1 MSYPSLRHR
10 DVLLIAVPIIL
21 SNISTPLLG
30 IVDTAVLGQLGEAHL
45 IGSIAVG
52 AILFSMIF
60 WGFGF
65 LRMGTSGLTA
75 QADGAGDNREV
86 LATFYRALIIAS
98 GLGILVIFLQSG
110 IARLSFYVLD
120 ASVEVEQGARLY
132 FDIRIWSAPAALVN
146 YTILGW
152 LVGLGRAG
160 AALFL
165 QVILNGS
172 NAVLDAMFV
181 LVFGMEVEG
190 VAIGTVIAEYI
201 ALFAGLFLIYLEVK
215 RRGSKVDW
223 PTIWNANAMRRI
235 FTINFN
241 IMIRT
246 LCLIFAF
253 SFFTAQSAKMDDI
266 VLAANAILINFLQF
280 SAHFLDGFA
289 HAAQTLVGRAIG
301 AVNISGFR
309 QAKALSFLWAF
320 ATAIVLSAMFLF
332 GGSFLV
338 SFMTVNE
345 AVRDVSN
352 NYMIWLI
359 IAPLVGV
366 GAYQYDGIF
375 VGATRTED
383 MRNMMILSL
392 IAYLAAWFVLTP
404 GFGNHGLWG
413 SIMVFFF
420 ARTIAL
426 HMRIPA
432 LERDIFGGHNSE
444 SNKESASP

>member
-30 IVDTAVLGQLGEAHL
+30 IVDTAILGQLGEAHL

-75 QADGAGDNREV
+75 QSDGAGDNREV
-86 LATFYRALIIAS
+86 LATLYRATIIAS
-98 GLGILVIFLQSG
+98 GLGLLVILLQPG
-110 IARLSFYVLD
+110 IASLSFYVLD
-120 ASVEVEQGARLY
+120 ASLEVEQGARLY

-165 QVILNGS
+165 QIILNGS
-172 NAVLDAMFV
+172 NAILDAMFV
-181 LVFGMEVEG
+181 MIFGMEVEG
-190 VAIGTVIAEYI
+190 VAIGTLIAEYI
-201 ALFAGLFLIYLEVK
+201 ALFGGLALVFQEVK
-215 RRGSKVDW
+215 RRKTKIDL
-223 PTIWNANAMRRI
+223 PTIWNPEAMRRI
-235 FTINFN
+235 FTININ

-253 SFFTAQSAKMDDI
+253 SFFTAQSAKMNDI

-301 AVNISGFR
+301 AINFSSFR
-309 QAKALSFLWAF
+309 QAKAMSFLWAF
-320 ATAIVLSAMFLF
+320 ATAVILSAVFLF
-332 GGSFLV
+332 GGSLLV
-338 SFMTVNE
+338 SFMTVNQ
-345 AVRDVSN
+345 AVRDVAD

-392 IAYLAAWFVLTP
+392 MAYLCAWFVLTP
-404 GFGNHGLWG
+404 SFGNHGLWG

-420 ARTIAL
+420 ARTVAL

-432 LERDIFGGHNSE
+432 LERDIFKA
-444 SNKESASP
+444 NKSGLKNENASR